1 MGNGGKPAIKASVYK
16 LYVQAVIKLPE
27 AGYYNSYDP
36 DSLI

>member
-1 MGNGGKPAIKASVYK
+1 MWSVGKLAIKASVYK
-16 LYVQAVIKLPE
+16 LYVQAVIKVPE